1 MGTVGYLTKG
11 INGEY
16 FFRVYDKDHNFVDY
30 DIIHSDLKVK
40 IQDQD
45 ACFYNGNKI
54 KTLDHAPSTLGD
66 SQ

>member
-1 MGTVGYLTKG
+1 
-11 INGEY
+11 
-16 FFRVYDKDHNFVDY
+16 VYDKDHNFVDY
-30 DIIHSDLKVK
+30 DIMHSDLKVK

-66 SQ
+66 TQ